1 MKNYKAIVSGLFLGL
16 FLLYG
21 GNAGSAQP
29 VKIDTLSSLISES
42 DSASHAIADSASQ
55 TFYPRT
61 GGRGKLTEK
70 IDNVQQSVDGLVSS
84 INEKT
89 EDIKNNTHF
98 GTKEWI
104 GWWVAFFSL
113 VFAAVT
119 YLAQSKTEKH
129 TQNAPISAQV
139 GQFKDLTRHL
149 YRNLVCTSAA
159 IARYNSKENKLPNH
173 LDTDT
178 KREAYPSESNFNKL
192 KTMPDDVILDIDVD
206 ENTYAALHELR
217 VLLRNYNIEI
227 DVASKHISDA
237 SIWNQALIQD
247 FDNLLFKPL
256 HLVKAALG
264 PESLLL
270 STDSGIRPLS
280 DRGLLIVIEEHFE
293 KLRSNFNTLG
303 KKQSQAYLKAFFGSV
318 STNKKKTDTYNFV
331 QKAFVKIIDETGS
344 VKRSVDNLA
353 KLGCEEFGSDFTKK
367 SENGYSITLD
377 KDDLK
382 KYLVSLDKQVSS
394 EIEESI
400 EKCKRK
406 LLWAK
411 MFAILSPFKREKS
424 REKVQILDASITR
437 MQKQLDNK
445 PKEKLWEFVEG
456 LTSIIGTQDEFKAFN
471 SLGVVDYTVDADS
484 VTYKELFKSIHPY
497 LEYISQKGW
506 VFNELLYVMLAMDAS
521 IEVNRIGM
529 VNYE

>member
-1 MKNYKAIVSGLFLGL
+1 MKFKALLSGLFVGL

-29 VKIDTLSSLISES
+29 VKIDTLSSLINSES
-42 DSASHAIADSASQ
+42 NSASHAIAESASQ

-70 IDNVQQSVDGLVSS
+70 IDNVQQSIDTLVSS
-84 INEKT
+84 IDKKT
-89 EDIKNNTHF
+89 EVIKNNTHF
-98 GTKEWI
+98 GAREWI

-113 VFAAVT
+113 IFAAIT

-149 YRNLVCTSAA
+149 YRNVVCTSAA

-206 ENTYAALHELR
+206 ENTYAVLHELR

-227 DVASKHISDA
+227 DVASKHISNA
-237 SIWNQALIQD
+237 SIWNKALIQD

-280 DRGLLIVIEEHFE
+280 DRGLLIVIEEHFD

-303 KKQSQAYLKAFFGSV
+303 KKKSQAYLKAFFGSV
-318 STNKKKTDTYNFV
+318 STNQEKAGIDSSV
-331 QKAFVKIIDETGS
+331 QKAFNKIIDETGS

-353 KLGCEEFGSDFTKK
+353 KLGCEEYGSDFTKK

-382 KYLVSLDKQVSS
+382 KYLESLDKQVSD

-400 EKCKRK
+400 EKRKRK

-411 MFAILSPFKREKS
+411 MVAILSPFKREKF
-424 REKVQILDASITR
+424 RERVQILDASIIR
-437 MQKQLDNK
+437 MKKQLDNK
-445 PKEKLWEFVEG
+445 PKEKLWKFVEG
-456 LTSIIGTQDEFKAFN
+456 LTSIIGAQDEFKAFS
-471 SLGVVDYTVDADS
+471 SLGVVNYTLGADNVS
-484 VTYKELFKSIHPY
+484 YEELFKSIRPY

-506 VFNELLYVMLAMDAS
+506 VFNDLLYVMLAIDAS